1 MCQMTSVLDVTVVR
15 CDMCVR
21 LVDGNNLKLVQ
32 VRKGNATVEHLVGKN
47 TNNEDI
53 SDYIGYM
60 LSNRLP
66 I

>member
-1 MCQMTSVLDVTVVR
+1 MKCVLDS
-15 CDMCVR
+15 
-21 LVDGNNLKLVQ
+21 NSLKLVQ
-32 VRKGNATVEHLVGKN
+32 VKKGNTTTVEHLVGKN
-47 TNNEDI
+47 TNEEDI